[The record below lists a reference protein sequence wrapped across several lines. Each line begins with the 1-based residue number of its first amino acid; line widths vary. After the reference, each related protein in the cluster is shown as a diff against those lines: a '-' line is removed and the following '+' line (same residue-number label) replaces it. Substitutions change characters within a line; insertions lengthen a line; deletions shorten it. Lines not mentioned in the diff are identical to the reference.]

1 MTVQETALT
10 GSEIL
15 VACEKVSTEAEVT
28 GIKQYYR
35 SLEYSPESCVP
46 GSGERTGWGLRM
58 VRNRKLGVAGEWG
71 MIDPFRLVDKVIG
84 SCRYGSEAVFSFPE
98 NSPEFDSPPDSDELK
113 QMTHEQVRNY
123 LDQLQKEVQK
133 IHPLAALSARIKWG
147 GNSVFIMNSRGLSGS
162 YKKTTSHSTFSV
174 SLPSD
179 NGLIQSVYTLNTA
192 NALPVKNQ
200 VIDMLMLPL
209 QQGDIKS
216 AGTSGKKNI
225 VLSPVAFSL
234 LLQAIRA
241 GVSGKLLAEGASP
254 LADMQGKQ
262 VVGSKLTIRDLPG
275 LNSGAANAPF
285 DSEGIPTRDKTLF
298 EDGIFTGFIHDLESA
313 ALCDAESTGSSGRNL
328 GEHSKP
334 VCTNLAVDPS
344 VSGSVNTLDETGSG
358 ILVTSILSAGGS
370 NAASGSFVFDCGRVF
385 VFRRGEIQG
394 YRDGCVLYGNAYDA
408 LSRTAVIG
416 SRQYRAGTDLLPFI
430 SIEGLS
436 VR

>member
-1 MTVQETALT
+1 MAAKEAVIT

-28 GIKQYYR
+28 GIKLSYR
-35 SLEYSPESCVP
+35 SLEYTPESCIP
-46 GSGERTGWGLRM
+46 GSGERTGWALRM

-84 SCRYGSEAVFSFPE
+84 SCRYGSEAVFNFPE
-98 NSPEFDSPPDSDELK
+98 NSPHYDFPPDDDELK

-123 LDQLQKEVQK
+123 LDQLQNEVRK
-133 IHPLAALSARIKWG
+133 SHPLAALSARIKWS
-147 GNSVFIMNSRGLSGS
+147 GNSVFIVNSRGLRGS
-162 YKKTTSHSTFSV
+162 YEKTTSHSTFAV

-179 NGLIQSVYTLNTA
+179 HGLIQSVYTLNTA
-192 NALPVKNQ
+192 GNLPSRDR

-209 QQGDIKS
+209 LHGDTKS
-216 AGTSGKKNI
+216 AEISGRKNV

-234 LLQAIRA
+234 LLQAVRA

-254 LADMQGKQ
+254 LAGMEGKQ

-275 LNSGAANAPF
+275 LDSGAANAPF
-285 DSEGIPTRDKTLF
+285 DSEGVPTKDKTLF
-298 EDGIFTGFIHDLESA
+298 ENGIFTGFVHDLESA
-313 ALCDAESTGSSGRNL
+313 ALCGTKSTGSSGRNL

-344 VSGSVNTLDETGSG
+344 VSGSVDTLDETGSG
-358 ILVTSILSAGGS
+358 ILITSILSAGGS

-408 LSRTAVIG
+408 LSRTAAIG
-416 SRQYRAGTDLLPFI
+416 SRQYRSGTDLLPFI

>member
-1 MTVQETALT
+1 MAVKETAMT

-28 GIKQYYR
+28 GIKRSYR
-35 SLEYSPESCVP
+35 SLEYSPENCIP

-58 VRNRKLGVAGEWG
+58 VRNMKLGVAGEWG

-84 SCRYGSEAVFSFPE
+84 SCRYGSEAVFNFPE
-98 NSPEFDSPPDSDELK
+98 NSPEYDFPPDDDELK
-113 QMTHEQVRNY
+113 QMTHEQVRDY
-123 LDQLQKEVQK
+123 LDQLQEEVRR
-133 IHPLAALSARIKWG
+133 IHPHAALSARIRWG
-147 GNSVFIMNSRGLSGS
+147 DNSIFIMNSRGLHGS
-162 YKKTTSHSTFSV
+162 YKKTTSHSTFAV

-192 NALPVKNQ
+192 GNLPALDR

-209 QQGDIKS
+209 QQGDIKTT
-216 AGTSGKKNI
+216 GTSGRKNV

-234 LLQAIRA
+234 LLQAVRA

-254 LADMQGKQ
+254 LAGMEGKQ

-275 LNSGAANAPF
+275 LGSGAANAPF
-285 DSEGIPTRDKTLF
+285 DSEGVSTTDKTLF
-298 EDGIFTGFIHDLESA
+298 ENGIFTGFIHDLESG
-313 ALCDAESTGSSGRNL
+313 ALCGVKSTGSSGRNL

-334 VCTNLAVDPS
+334 VCTNLAVDPCI
-344 VSGSVNTLDETGSG
+344 SGSVTTLDETGSG

-408 LSRTAVIG
+408 LSKTSFIG
-416 SRQYRAGTDLLPFI
+416 SRQYRSGTDLLPFI